1 MADGWVFAL
10 MRSNKSNS
18 SENLKIDEV
27 DTSTNITDK
36 DDDSSQMY
44 EYYKL
49 SYAENLYRWGLLY
62 NRAEVLKYM
71 CTPPEPHKGVVFLTD
86 CRNCSKTVKHGC
98 SCRACSK
105 PSLNCVI
112 CHVSVRGLANCCI
125 VCGHGGHMAHLQ
137 QWFAKNNVCPSGCG
151 CHCLVET
158 ANLFKT

>member
-1 MADGWVFAL
+1 

-18 SENLKIDEV
+18 YENLTKIEEILEQPLGIKEDDGN
-27 DTSTNITDK
+27 DTSH
-36 DDDSSQMY
+36 MY

-71 CTPPEPHKGVVFLTD
+71 CTPVEQHKGVVFLTD
-86 CRNCSKTVKHGC
+86 CKNCLKTVKNGC
-98 SCRACSK
+98 SCRKCSK

-112 CHVSVRGLANCCI
+112 CHISVRGLANCCI

-137 QWFAKNNVCPSGCG
+137 QWFAKNNICPSGCG
-151 CHCLVET
+151 CNCLNET
-158 ANLFKT
+158 ANLFKS